1 MNGKMALLTLSV
13 FVVGIFA
20 MPNTLSLFSG
30 QHTFSNNGSEP
41 YFCNNCHSDVYDEM
55 NWYSGDAPAGSHGS
69 LTTCKVCHRTGNL
82 SAYGFLDDK
91 GISGS
96 PETNVSSTGAHAAI
110 TVECVFCHDM
120 VIKNPGTGE
129 PEGLLNPN
137 EAHNSF
143 YNTANQTALLK
154 GGNEACVG
162 CHTHTRVD
170 INWVRKGGYNITA
183 DITGGSWN
191 VSVSLNQTD
200 VNATTSGN

>member
-1 MNGKMALLTLSV
+1 MNSKMALLALSV
-13 FVVGIFA
+13 FAVGIFA
-20 MPNTLSLFSG
+20 MPGTLSLFSG
-30 QHTFSNNGSEP
+30 QHTFSNNGSADD
-41 YFCNNCHSDVYDEM
+41 FCRKCHSDVYDEM
-55 NWYSGDAPAGSHGS
+55 NWYSGSAPPGSHGIGK
-69 LTTCKVCHRTGNL
+69 LMACKVCHRTGNL
-82 SAYGFLDDK
+82 SDLGFLDDA
-91 GISGS
+91 GISGFS
-96 PETNVSSTGAHAAI
+96 PGVDPGLNVSNTSAHAAV

-120 VIKNPGTGE
+120 VIDQITGA
-129 PEGLLNPN
+129 N

-143 YNTANQTALLK
+143 YNTANQTTLLK